1 MGLDTSS
8 LTEPNIRYF
17 ISSTLKEC
25 RQFKERNMNYFF
37 NIVMCIMF
45 VGVITGFLMY
55 KYKGKL
61 THREIMERNRQ
72 KQEYI
77 MSKLQQISLERKKEH
92 SEEEDTITNLPTFDR
107 Y

>member
-1 MGLDTSS
+1 MESS
-8 LTEPNIRYF
+8 LTEPKIRYF
-17 ISSTLKEC
+17 ISATLKEC
-25 RQFKERNMNYFF
+25 RQFKERNINYFF
-37 NIVMCIMF
+37 NIFMCILLIA
-45 VGVITGFLMY
+45 GISGFLIY

-77 MSKLQQISLERKKEH
+77 ISKLHQISIDRKEQT
-92 SEEEDTITNLPTFDR
+92 EDTITNLPTFDR

>member
-1 MGLDTSS
+1 MVLMNNSTS
-8 LTEPNIRYF
+8 LTEPRIKYF
-17 ISSTLKEC
+17 ISATLKEC
-25 RQFKERNMNYFF
+25 HQFKERNINIFF
-37 NIVMCIMF
+37 NIFMCILF
-45 VGVITGFLMY
+45 VCIIGGFLMF

-77 MSKLQQISLERKKEH
+77 ISKLQQISLERKEQ
-92 SEEEDTITNLPTFDR
+92 SENTITNLPTFDR

>member
-1 MGLDTSS
+1 MESGNS
-8 LTEPNIRYF
+8 LTEPKIRYF
-17 ISSTLKEC
+17 ISATLREC
-25 RQFKERNMNYFF
+25 RQFKERNINLFF
-37 NIVMCIMF
+37 NVFMCLLFIAA
-45 VGVITGFLMY
+45 ISGFLIY

-77 MSKLQQISLERKKEH
+77 ISKLQQISLERREQ
-92 SEEEDTITNLPTFDR
+92 SEDTITNLPTFER

>member
-77 MSKLQQISLERKKEH
+77 ISKLQQISIERKEQ
-92 SEEEDTITNLPTFDR
+92 SEDTITNLPTFDR